1 MKISGTV
8 HSCSQQ
14 PVQVWYKMGE
24 NEVLGTV
31 PGLVVE
37 VTSPTRSWTFDYIPT
52 DAADLAA
59 QLTRLAPGTTISW
72 EI

>member
-14 PVQVWYKMGE
+14 PVQVEAQVGGRP
-24 NEVLGTV
+24 VLV
-31 PGLVVE
+31 SIPGLVVE
-37 VTSPTRSWTFDYIPT
+37 ITSPIRSWTFDYIPV
-52 DAADLAA
+52 DDADLVATMA
-59 QLTRLAPGTTISW
+59 RLAPGTTISW